1 MSVYSLQENREG
13 QSRPA
18 FCCQLSAVNCKLWV
32 RSSWFLLSTV
42 NRQLFY
48 GGLQMERI
56 VIDKDIRHGKP
67 VIRGTR
73 VPVDI
78 ILGSLA
84 GGMSYKEV
92 CEDYAITEDDIKAA
106 MEYATKL
113 VANEEIHILEAI

>member
-1 MSVYSLQENREG
+1 M
-13 QSRPA
+13 
-18 FCCQLSAVNCKLWV
+18 
-32 RSSWFLLSTV
+32 
-42 NRQLFY
+42 FY
-48 GGLQMERI
+48 VGLHMERI
-56 VIDKDIRHGKP
+56 VIDKNIRHGKP
-67 VIRGTR
+67 VVRGTR

>member
-1 MSVYSLQENREG
+1 
-13 QSRPA
+13 
-18 FCCQLSAVNCKLWV
+18 
-32 RSSWFLLSTV
+32 
-42 NRQLFY
+42 
-48 GGLQMERI
+48 MERI
-56 VIDKDIRHGKP
+56 VIDKNIRHGKP
-67 VIRGTR
+67 VVRGTR

>member
-1 MSVYSLQENREG
+1 
-13 QSRPA
+13 
-18 FCCQLSAVNCKLWV
+18 
-32 RSSWFLLSTV
+32 
-42 NRQLFY
+42 
-48 GGLQMERI
+48 MERI
-56 VIDKDIRHGKP
+56 VIDKEIRHGKP

-92 CEDYAITEDDIKAA
+92 CQDYDITEDDIKAA

-113 VANEEIHILEAI
+113 VANEEIHILEAV